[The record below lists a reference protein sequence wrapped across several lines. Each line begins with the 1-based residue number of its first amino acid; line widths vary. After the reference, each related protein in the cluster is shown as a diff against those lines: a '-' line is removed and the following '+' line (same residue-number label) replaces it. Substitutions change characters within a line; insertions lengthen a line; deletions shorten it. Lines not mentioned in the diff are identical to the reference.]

1 MLRSGFDSLSGYL
14 ILKFMTDTEKLKIL
28 KQGKKLF
35 VEHPEYW
42 GMCFCLEHAMAG
54 TERGIVK
61 YDERDIVATFPEF
74 NRKFLNAPKNR
85 ESKAYWWE
93 PDTESGHDAR
103 VAAFDK
109 LIETYEHKINHANS

>member
-1 MLRSGFDSLSGYL
+1 
-14 ILKFMTDTEKLKIL
+14 MTNTEKLKIL

-42 GMCFCLEHAMAG
+42 GMCFFLEHAKAG
-54 TERGIVK
+54 TERGVVK
-61 YDERDIVATFPEF
+61 YNGRDRGEMCQEF
-74 NRKFLNAPKNR
+74 TRKCLNAPKNR

-93 PDTESGHDAR
+93 PDTELGHNAR

-109 LIETYEHKINHANS
+109 LIETYERKINYTNS

>member
-1 MLRSGFDSLSGYL
+1 
-14 ILKFMTDTEKLKIL
+14 MTDTEKLKIL

-74 NRKFLNAPKNR
+74 NRKFLNTPKNR

-93 PDTESGHDAR
+93 PDTESGHNAR
-103 VAAFDK
+103 VAAFGAQNQLRK
-109 LIETYEHKINHANS
+109 FLNF

>member
-1 MLRSGFDSLSGYL
+1 
-14 ILKFMTDTEKLKIL
+14 MTDTEKLKIL

-93 PDTESGHDAR
+93 PDTESGHNAR

-109 LIETYEHKINHANS
+109 LIETYEHKINCTNS